1 MAKRNIIITGGAGF
15 IGSHVVRLFVNKYPD
30 YNIINL
36 DKLTYAGNLAN
47 LKDVEDKPNYKFV
60 KMDIC
65 DFEAIYRL
73 MQDEKIDGIIHLAAE
88 SHVDRSIKD
97 PFTFA
102 RTNVMGTLSLLQAAK
117 LYWESLPEGYA
128 GKRFYHISTDEV
140 YGALEMNHP
149 EGIEPPFSTT
159 ASSTE
164 HHLAYGDDF
173 FYETT
178 KYNPH
183 SPYSAAKAS
192 SDHFV
197 RAYHDTYGLPTIVTN
212 CSNNYGPY
220 QFPEKLIPLF
230 INNIRHRK
238 PLPVYGKGENVRD
251 WLYVEDHARAIDLI
265 FHQGKV
271 AETYNIGGF
280 NEWKNIDL
288 IKVMIKT
295 VDRILGN
302 PKGHS
307 LGLITYVADRLGH
320 DTRYAIDST
329 KLQKELGWEPSLQFE
344 EEGIEPPFS
353 TTASSTEHHLAYG
366 DDFFY
371 ETTKYN
377 PHSPYSAAK
386 ASSDHFV
393 RAYHD
398 TYGLPT
404 IVTNCSNNYGPYQ
417 FPEKLIPL
425 FINNIRHRKPLPVYG
440 KGENVRD
447 WLYVEDHARAIDLI
461 FHQGKVAETY
471 NIGGFNEWKNIDLI
485 KVMIKTV
492 DRILGNPKGHSLGLI
507 TYVADRLG
515 HDTRYAIDSTKLQ
528 KELGWEPSLQ
538 FEEGIEKTVRWY
550 LENQEWMDHVTSG
563 DYQRYYENMYKAQ

>member
-1 MAKRNIIITGGAGF
+1 MKRSIVITGGAGF
-15 IGSHVVRLFVNKYPD
+15 IGSHVVRLFVNKYPE

-47 LKDVEDKPNYKFV
+47 LKDIEDKPNYKFV
-60 KMDIC
+60 RMDIC
-65 DFEAIYRL
+65 DFEAFYQL
-73 MQDEKIDGIIHLAAE
+73 MQDEKVDGIIHLAAE

-117 LYWESLPEGYA
+117 LYWEQFGYVMPNSEVENETSPNA
-128 GKRFYHISTDEV
+128 GIPCRFYHISTDEV
-140 YGALEMNHP
+140 YGALKMNHP
-149 EGIEPPFSTT
+149 EGIEPPFKTV
-159 ASSTE
+159 ASSE
-164 HHLAYGDDF
+164 GHKAYGDDF

-197 RAYHDTYGLPTIVTN
+197 RAYHDTYGMPTIVTN

-230 INNIRHRK
+230 INNIRQGK

-265 FHQGKV
+265 FHEGKV

-302 PKGHS
+302 EEGAS
-307 LGLITYVADRLGH
+307 LKLITYVTDRLGH
-320 DTRYAIDST
+320 DARYAIDSS
-329 KLQKELGWEPSLQFE
+329 KLQ
-344 EEGIEPPFS
+344 
-353 TTASSTEHHLAYG
+353 
-366 DDFFY
+366 
-371 ETTKYN
+371 
-377 PHSPYSAAK
+377 
-386 ASSDHFV
+386 
-393 RAYHD
+393 R
-398 TYGLPT
+398 
-404 IVTNCSNNYGPYQ
+404 
-417 FPEKLIPL
+417 
-425 FINNIRHRKPLPVYG
+425 
-440 KGENVRD
+440 
-447 WLYVEDHARAIDLI
+447 
-461 FHQGKVAETY
+461 
-471 NIGGFNEWKNIDLI
+471 
-485 KVMIKTV
+485 
-492 DRILGNPKGHSLGLI
+492 
-507 TYVADRLG
+507 
-515 HDTRYAIDSTKLQ
+515 
-528 KELGWEPSLQ
+528 ELGWEPSLQ

-550 LENQEWMDHVTSG
+550 LDNQEWMDNITSG
-563 DYQRYYENMYKAQ
+563 EYEKYYEEMYKGR